1 MSSSH
6 ESHEL
11 EALTDFMDE
20 HAAAAEPSTPEPAAA
35 VPTAASRL
43 LYGTV
48 SDKKFSS
55 KRKKENNA
63 LAHFVFY
70 LSKKQGIETPVKNL
84 LPEEIDHDLMGGFLK
99 YLAEDARKYLKEDE
113 GFPSLSSAM
122 GYASSVK
129 VFLCSIHHDR
139 TPPPV
144 LAKDNWSILLR
155 EMSSILVQRHKKTG
169 TAMVYPHESST
180 DEDRKAMALL
190 CVWKGDMNSAE
201 FLYLNS
207 SMYHCAGRGSECAGT
222 RKQHLHV
229 QMKHEMFMDYPML
242 SHWMSRDKD
251 SKVQQLDIAC
261 HRVSQSMSFLIC
273 NL

>member
-1 MSSSH
+1 MSISR
-6 ESHEL
+6 ESREL

-20 HAAAAEPSTPEPAAA
+20 HAAAAEPSTPEPPAAA

-55 KRKKENNA
+55 KRKKENKA

-70 LSKKQGIETPVKNL
+70 LSKKRGIETPVKNL

-113 GFPSLSSAM
+113 DFLSLSSAM

-129 VFLCSIHHDR
+129 VFLCSIHCDR
-139 TPPPV
+139 TPPPT

-169 TAMVYPHESST
+169 TAMVKPHESST
-180 DEDRKAMALL
+180 DEDHKGMALNGA
-190 CVWKGDMNSAE
+190 WK
-201 FLYLNS
+201 
-207 SMYHCAGRGSECAGT
+207 
-222 RKQHLHV
+222 
-229 QMKHEMFMDYPML
+229 
-242 SHWMSRDKD
+242 
-251 SKVQQLDIAC
+251 
-261 HRVSQSMSFLIC
+261 
-273 NL
+273 